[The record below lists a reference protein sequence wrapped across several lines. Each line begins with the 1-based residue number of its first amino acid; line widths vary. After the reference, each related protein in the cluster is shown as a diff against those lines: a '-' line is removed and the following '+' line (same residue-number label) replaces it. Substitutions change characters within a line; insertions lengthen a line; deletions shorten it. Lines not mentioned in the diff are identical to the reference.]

1 MKRSCTVTWALY
13 RLERWNAR
21 WHLHTTSY
29 IYSSCACVIQTRC
42 LLFSSLFGWWYY
54 CTSTRRICWRI
65 FFFPIQIKS
74 FPSNT
79 EIDCLQQQPF
89 FFGGGGAF
97 YLNTSNLGPLLLRTF
112 FILSLV
118 FCLPVAEGDT
128 GLSLHHNALT
138 CYHHIRPTF
147 FFSLLILCEV
157 HREKKCSLQ
166 SLIGKREFL

>member
-54 CTSTRRICWRI
+54 CTSTRRICLRI

-89 FFGGGGAF
+89 FFGGGGCFLFKHLQPWASF
-97 YLNTSNLGPLLLRTF
+97 VTHLLHLVSCILFASCWGGHGPVITSQCLNMLSSHQTYL
-112 FILSLV
+112 
-118 FCLPVAEGDT
+118 
-128 GLSLHHNALT
+128 
-138 CYHHIRPTF
+138 F
-147 FFSLLILCEV
+147 FFPLDIVWGASRKEM
-157 HREKKCSLQ
+157 
-166 SLIGKREFL
+166 